1 MRFEGR
7 RAPSNACGIGGG
19 QPGNGDPLAP
29 RRLPSLLAL
38 TIKASRWPSED
49 ATRDPTTHSRYEHRE
64 PAPPC
69 LGERTCQVRLPPPRG
84 SKFAATAKVL
94 AAERYFRPTFVLGVA
109 GPSPPDCAPRY
120 TGQLSRRI
128 GRERTYCTCPPANP
142 VAGAPRPTQG
152 GDHASHSIY
161 CRPAQGRMADQ
172 VR

>member
-69 LGERTCQVRLPPPRG
+69 LGERTCQVRLPPSPGLEVRSDRKGSCCGTLFPTDFCPWCRRPVATRLRSPVHGPIKPSDRPR
-84 SKFAATAKVL
+84 ANVL
-94 AAERYFRPTFVLGVA
+94 HLPL
-109 GPSPPDCAPRY
+109 
-120 TGQLSRRI
+120 
-128 GRERTYCTCPPANP
+128 ANP
-142 VAGAPRPTQG
+142 SAGSPRPTRRRRSCLTPDTLSSSTRTNG
-152 GDHASHSIY
+152 
-161 CRPAQGRMADQ
+161 
-172 VR
+172 